1 MPVLFVSAQNLASI
15 ASVKPASIH
24 QRVSL
29 ILSNPKPEFFST
41 YEDVAAQREL
51 IERGCSHPGSV
62 WRLSPLPP
70 GGVHSLF
77 SRVPRVGRQ

>member
-1 MPVLFVSAQNLASI
+1 MMPVLFVSAQNLASI

-41 YEDVAAQREL
+41 YEDVAPSE
-51 IERGCSHPGSV
+51 S
-62 WRLSPLPP
+62 
-70 GGVHSLF
+70 
-77 SRVPRVGRQ
+77 